1 MANINAAAPALKI
14 ENAPGGVLVDGVLYP
29 AMGTSTLVWEG
40 PSRSGRF
47 HFLLAHSV
55 TEGLFTVTVGTC
67 QDPYRFLAHPMLT
80 KGSEPRGY
88 PLDTAV
94 SLLRTFQARW

>member
-1 MANINAAAPALKI
+1 MANINAAAPALI
-14 ENAPGGVLVDGVLYP
+14 ENAPGGVLVDGVLFP
-29 AMGTSTLVWEG
+29 ALGTSSLVWEG
-40 PSRSGRF
+40 ASRSGRF

-55 TEGLFTVTVGTC
+55 TEGLFTLSVGTS

-80 KGSEPRGY
+80 RDGEPRGY

-94 SLLRTFQARW
+94 SLLR